1 MFTDSLDFKKIQKS
15 LKKQF
20 LCKRT
25 APQEIMQPNEEIE
38 VEKPSDDEEEDEAA
52 ASSGIVQS
60 NGEAFD

>member
-1 MFTDSLDFKKIQKS
+1 
-15 LKKQF
+15 
-20 LCKRT
+20 
-25 APQEIMQPNEEIE
+25 MQPNEEIE